1 MHMTLTNNI
10 KVLVIDDEELIRWSL
25 QTALKGLD
33 LSVDV
38 AESGEEALKRM
49 EKNTYDIIITDL
61 KMPGLDGLELLEVIR
76 ASGIKSIVILISA
89 YLSHSTIKQ
98 ASEYGAFKC
107 VNKPFG
113 MEDFLGVVKDAVY
126 HREVTL

>member
-1 MHMTLTNNI
+1 MTSAKEI
-10 KVLVIDDEELIRWSL
+10 KALVIDDEELIRWSL

-38 AESGEEALKRM
+38 AESGEQALKMLKSSR
-49 EKNTYDIIITDL
+49 YDIIITDL
-61 KMPGLDGLELLEVIR
+61 KMPGLDGLELLAEIR

-107 VNKPFG
+107 VDKPFG
-113 MEDFLGVVKDAVY
+113 MEDFLGVVKDAVD
-126 HREVTL
+126 HREVALQ